1 MTEHDE
7 PRYECDLIMKG
18 GITSGIVY
26 PPAIAEIARDHR
38 LRSIGGS
45 SAGAIAAVAAAA
57 AELGR
62 TSTNGGFAALARL
75 PVEMSVADGAGRTG
89 LRRLFQAQPAT
100 AETFDL
106 LWAVRSTSGVKRI
119 VTVCSM
125 LVAIGT
131 RRALAMLAGAIA
143 ITGAVFLLAAAIVEG
158 AWYHTVA
165 GVLLVLCVIGLWLI
179 SLLVVGA
186 RLLMREAPAAVAA
199 NQHGLCNGRTVDGAT
214 HPGLTDWL
222 HGQIETLAGRRDGSG
237 GPATS
242 TRPVTYGDLKTAGVN
257 LVTMTTNLTQG
268 SSEVFPFNSDRWAFD
283 PDELR
288 RLFPDDVVDHLVTAG
303 SSIDV
308 SEEDRREALDAHG
321 LVPLPPT
328 DDLPILLG
336 ARLSLSFPILLS
348 AVPLHSFLPVRTGDT
363 WTMQYVRCWLSDGGI
378 TSNLP
383 IHLFDSPLPTRPTYG
398 INLGGGGDRSRPPS
412 SNVWRPLKTNTG
424 FSPGRQDIT
433 SPLDLLAAVFDTMQN
448 WSDNS
453 LRLATGYRDRI
464 CTIALD
470 EGEGGMNLDMD
481 TDTMLGMIPRGTVA
495 GANLAWIQRSEPGA
509 YEPPEGIPDEISEHQ
524 WDRHRFIRYRGFLS
538 GLGRYLTAARA
549 GFETGE
555 YAKIGAAP
563 KRTTWLPYR
572 DDWTPQRNSA
582 VAASLGRFFSVDQ
595 ARLSRGGPRGVSLGV
610 STRSQGLLEK
620 TDAVEETHTS

>member
-1 MTEHDE
+1 MTIEHEE

-38 LRSIGGS
+38 LRNIGGS

-62 TSTNGGFAALARL
+62 HSQRGGFAALAEL
-75 PVEMSVADGAGRTG
+75 PVEMSAADNQGRTG

-106 LWAVRSTSGVKRI
+106 LWAARSTRGVRRV
-119 VTVCSM
+119 VTLCSM
-125 LVAIGT
+125 LIAIGT
-131 RRALAMLAGAIA
+131 RRALVMLAGAIA
-143 ITGAVFLLAAAIVEG
+143 IAAAVFLLAAAVVDG
-158 AWYHTVA
+158 AWYHAVA
-165 GVLLVLCVIGLWLI
+165 GVLLVVCVIGLWLI

-186 RLLMREAPAAVAA
+186 RLLMRETPAAVAS
-199 NQHGLCNGRTVDGAT
+199 NQHGLCNGRTVEGSD

-222 HGQIETLAGRRDGSG
+222 HDQIQTLAGRRDDGAEPG
-237 GPATS
+237 
-242 TRPVTYGDLKTAGVN
+242 TRPVTYGDLKAVDVN

-268 SSEVFPFNSDRWAFD
+268 SSEVFPFNSERWAFH
-283 PDELR
+283 PGELR
-288 RLFPDDVVDHLVTAG
+288 RLLPDEVVDHLVSAG
-303 SSIDV
+303 AAITIADD
-308 SEEDRREALDAHG
+308 ERRQALEIQG
-321 LVPLPPT
+321 LVPLPAA

-336 ARLSLSFPILLS
+336 ARLSLSFPILVS

-363 WTMQYVRCWLSDGGI
+363 WTMRYERCWLSDGGI

-398 INLGGGGDRSRPPS
+398 INLGGGGDRTRPPS
-412 SNVWRPLKTNTG
+412 ANVWRPLKTNTG

-470 EGEGGMNLDMD
+470 EGEGGMNLDM
-481 TDTMLGMIPRGTVA
+481 TTETMLGMIPRGTVA
-495 GANLAWIQRSEPGA
+495 GANLAWIQRASPGA
-509 YEPPEGIPDEISEHQ
+509 YEPPDGIPSGITEHQ
-524 WDRHRFIRYRGFLS
+524 WDRHRFIRYRGFVTA
-538 GLGRYLTAARA
+538 LGRYLAAAHA
-549 GFETGE
+549 GFDDGQ

-572 DDWTPQRNSA
+572 DDWSPQRNAA
-582 VAASLGRFFSVDQ
+582 VAAILGRFFKEDRT
-595 ARLSRGGPRGVSLGV
+595 RLIRGGPQGVSLGV

-620 TDAVEETHTS
+620 VDDIGRTEHP